1 MEWTASSLWRF
12 GTIGCLVVVAW
23 GCGGEPEPPA
33 KLDPSLLHGWRAY
46 VALDCARC
54 HGENREGTRTAPPLV
69 GLAEHWTAEELVI
82 YFEDP
87 DAMVKSDARLN
98 RLAGRYTVQ
107 MPPVSAKAPGY
118 SQRDEQLREL
128 AEYMLVDI
136 PGPGE

>member
-1 MEWTASSLWRF
+1 MERTARGLWRC
-12 GTIGCLVVVAW
+12 GAVGLLMVVAW

-69 GLAEHWTAEELVI
+69 GLAEHWTAEELVS
-82 YFEDP
+82 YFQDP
-87 DAMVKSDARLN
+87 NAMVKTDARLN

-118 SQRDEQLREL
+118 SDRDRQLEEL
-128 AEYMLVDI
+128 AKYMLVDI